1 MTRAGRALCSDRVI
15 FSLVLTMLLLAAVV
29 YSDDALGEEQAS
41 SAAEDGQHADKI
53 ERLRAAL
60 RETAREHGPGAPQ
73 LIPILGELA
82 TLELAAGEREF
93 AAGRLERLVEL
104 RRLNDGFYAQSLATP
119 LLQLANIYLEA
130 GLYERA
136 IAKLR
141 YAQHLTHRRDG
152 VYSLEQV
159 ALIEKLARAFLGQD
173 EPDEA
178 HREMRLAF
186 NLSRR
191 VHGDDNVDHV
201 PGMLRYAAWYRF
213 IGEDRKAR
221 NLYKNAIS
229 MLEAEHGDE
238 HYSLIEPLTYLSATA
253 SKPWFYKREREV
265 ALLRA
270 DEILNMQPGADA
282 EDRAASAIRLGDF
295 YTHLKDTESAHD
307 HYQRAWRILE
317 TQHEARLDAG
327 KIFAQPVVLNFPHS
341 ILPDTRRGV
350 MIREREI
357 TVTYDID
364 IDASGKVSR
373 VAVVNHSG
381 PTAITRTLR
390 KTGFSLRFRPRIE
403 NGKPVTTR
411 NYQVTESIRLDSPV
425 SRALFLEQLR
435 EEIERLRRL
444 LQVGARVR

>member
-1 MTRAGRALCSDRVI
+1 MTRVERAAGLERVI
-15 FSLVLTMLLLAAVV
+15 YALLVTIMACCAALASGEAR
-29 YSDDALGEEQAS
+29 SEDDAAAIAEHPQSEDIAS
-41 SAAEDGQHADKI
+41 
-53 ERLRAAL
+53 LRAAL

-73 LIPILGELA
+73 LIPVLEKLA
-82 TLELAAGEREF
+82 ALELAAGEREF
-93 AAGRLERLVEL
+93 AAIRLERVVEL
-104 RRLNDGFYAQSLATP
+104 RRFNDGFYSQSLTTP

-136 IAKLR
+136 ITKLR

-159 ALIEKLARAFLGQD
+159 ALIENLARAFLGQD

-178 HREMRLAF
+178 HREMKLAF

-191 VHGDDNVDHV
+191 VHGEDNVEHV

-213 IGEDRKAR
+213 IGADRKAR
-221 NLYKNAIS
+221 HLYKNAIS
-229 MLEAEHGDE
+229 MLEAEHGE
-238 HYSLIEPLTYLSATA
+238 SHHSLIEPLTHLSATA
-253 SKPWFYKREREV
+253 SRPWYYKSDREM

-270 DEILNMQPGADA
+270 DEILNQQAGVDA

-295 YTHLKDTESAHD
+295 YTHLKDPHNAHI
-307 HYQRAWRILE
+307 HYQRAWSILKE
-317 TQHEARLDAG
+317 QREERLDAE
-327 KIFAQPVVLNFPHS
+327 KIFAQPIVLNFPHS
-341 ILPDTRRGV
+341 ILPDTRRG
-350 MIREREI
+350 ILIQEREI

-364 IDASGKVSR
+364 IDESGKVSR

-381 PTAITRTLR
+381 PVAITRTLR
-390 KTGFSLRFRPRIE
+390 KTAFSLRFRPRIE
-403 NGKPVTTR
+403 NGQPVATQ
-411 NYQVTESIRLDSPV
+411 NYRVTETIRIDSPV
-425 SRALFLEQLR
+425 SRSLFLEQLR